1 MSNPS
6 SGAESTSAPEDFSK
20 ASVDLLLIIKM
31 MRWWMKIL
39 ERIFDVIEQGLG
51 VLFLLVMFVSVL
63 IQIFFRYV
71 LQSPLTWTEEASRYS
86 FIWTVL
92 LGAAFAVRRKEHVV
106 MEVLVKRFP
115 AYLQRYIS
123 LVLNSIILISLI
135 YLLPISWSFF
145 WFIKGVSAPTLG
157 ISWGFLFFSAPLSI
171 ALMTIHTFIAL
182 FPAMR
187 MEERSGT

>member
-1 MSNPS
+1 LSNPT
-6 SGAESTSAPEDFSK
+6 SGAASASAPEDFAK
-20 ASVDLLLIIKM
+20 DPVDLLQMIKM
-31 MRWWMKIL
+31 MRWWVKIL
-39 ERIFDVIEQGLG
+39 VRIFDAIEQGLG

-86 FIWTVL
+86 FIWIVL
-92 LGAAFAVRRKEHVV
+92 LGAAFAVRKKEHVV
-106 MEVLVKRFP
+106 MEVLVNRFP
-115 AYLQRYIS
+115 LRLRRTI
-123 LVLNSIILISLI
+123 LFGMNLIILIALI
-135 YLLPISWSFF
+135 FLLPVSWNFF

-182 FPAMR
+182 LTTMR
-187 MEERSGT
+187 MKETSET

>member
-1 MSNPS
+1 
-6 SGAESTSAPEDFSK
+6 
-20 ASVDLLLIIKM
+20 M
-31 MRWWMKIL
+31 MRWWLKIL
-39 ERIFDVIEQGLG
+39 ERIFDAIEQGLG
-51 VLFLLVMFVSVL
+51 VLFLLVMFISVL

-86 FIWTVL
+86 FIWIVL
-92 LGAAFAVRRKEHVV
+92 LGAAFAVRKKEHVV

-135 YLLPISWSFF
+135 YLLPISWRFF
-145 WFIKGVSAPTLG
+145 WFVKGVSAPTLG

-182 FPAMR
+182 FPM
-187 MEERSGT
+187 MKKEETRET

>member
-1 MSNPS
+1 VGYPT
-6 SGAESTSAPEDFSK
+6 SGAESASAPEDFAK
-20 ASVDLLLIIKM
+20 ASVDLLLIIKIV
-31 MRWWMKIL
+31 RWWMKIL

-115 AYLQRYIS
+115 ATLQRYIS
-123 LVLNSIILISLI
+123 LVLNVIIFISLI
-135 YLLPISWSFF
+135 YLLPVSWKFF
-145 WFIKGVSAPTLG
+145 YFMKNVSAPTMN

-171 ALMTIHTFIAL
+171 ALMTIHTFTR
-182 FPAMR
+182 FFKDY
-187 MEERSGT
+187 E

>member
-1 MSNPS
+1 
-6 SGAESTSAPEDFSK
+6 
-20 ASVDLLLIIKM
+20 

-39 ERIFDVIEQGLG
+39 ERIFDAIEQGLG

-86 FIWTVL
+86 FIWIVL
-92 LGAAFAVRRKEHVV
+92 LGAAFAVRKKEHVV
-106 MEVLVKRFP
+106 MEVLVNRFP
-115 AYLQRYIS
+115 SRLRRNI
-123 LVLNSIILISLI
+123 LFGINVIILIALI
-135 YLLPISWSFF
+135 YLLPISWNFF

-182 FPAMR
+182 FTTMR
-187 MEERSGT
+187 TEETRGT